1 MYIVKVRKSYG
12 NTYAV
17 YTCSESVYNKFGSI
31 ANVPIYLCA
40 MNICSVQNLGKITED
55 WSCYAS

>member
-17 YTCSESVYNKFGSI
+17 YTCSESVYNMFGQVKDI
-31 ANVPIYLCA
+31 PLYLCG
-40 MNICSVQNLGKITED
+40 MCICVGKHCED
-55 WSCYAS
+55 MLDDER